1 MISVRITEKQDQICA
16 LSVKGHAGSAEH
28 GKDLVCAAV
37 SGIVFGLCNALD
49 ELAGVQTIEIGNN
62 RIEIRIEVPDEKTE
76 LILRTGIVQLKTVS
90 ETNQNFI
97 KITEVQ

>member
-1 MISVRITEKQDQICA
+1 MISVRITEQQNQITA

-49 ELAGVQTIEIGNN
+49 QLAGVQTIEIGSN
-62 RIEIRIEVPDEKTE
+62 RIEIKIDVPDEKTE

-90 ETNQNFI
+90 ETNQKFI